1 MRLSLFLL
9 FCLSAALPAAAD
21 LFTPADELPPY
32 LPPVQK
38 FKRAEVIAPGEVRC
52 GSLRPAAFRRI
63 RSLDGVWKISGVETA
78 KLPFASPTPEELQ
91 LAAPDFDDSKL
102 DSIEVPGNYFHKYK
116 VQSKLR
122 PYSRAWYRR
131 KFELKPEELA
141 GKRLILQFNRV
152 AYEAI
157 VYLNGREIGR
167 HHGSFTPFEVDATAA
182 AKPGRNLLA
191 VRVLSD
197 NGPVYGT
204 PFPAVHTYGSHWW
217 LGLIPGGIT
226 GRVTLSLE
234 PETRITRAL
243 ITPDIRRKTLRIDY
257 EIDHHGNAA
266 ELTLRGEFGNAVR
279 RQRRRRNGPS
289 AAFFEAGHQSRQP

>member
-52 GSLRPAAFRRI
+52 GSLRPADFRQI

-78 KLPFASPTPEELQ
+78 KLPFAPPTPEELQ

-131 KFELKPEELA
+131 KFELKPEELN
-141 GKRLILQFNRV
+141 GKRLLLQ
-152 AYEAI
+152 Y
-157 VYLNGREIGR
+157 
-167 HHGSFTPFEVDATAA
+167 
-182 AKPGRNLLA
+182 
-191 VRVLSD
+191 
-197 NGPVYGT
+197 
-204 PFPAVHTYGSHWW
+204 
-217 LGLIPGGIT
+217 
-226 GRVTLSLE
+226 
-234 PETRITRAL
+234 
-243 ITPDIRRKTLRIDY
+243 
-257 EIDHHGNAA
+257 
-266 ELTLRGEFGNAVR
+266 
-279 RQRRRRNGPS
+279 Q
-289 AAFFEAGHQSRQP
+289 

>member
-1 MRLSLFLL
+1 MYLLFLL
-9 FCLSAALPAAAD
+9 VSCLLAAFPATAA
-21 LFTPADELPPY
+21 TPAFPHAPLPPY
-32 LPPVQK
+32 LPMVQK
-38 FKRAEVIAPGEVRC
+38 FKRADVIASGEVQC
-52 GSLRPAAFRRI
+52 GTLRPAAFRRI
-63 RSLDGVWKISGVETA
+63 WSLDGVWKISGVETA
-78 KLPFASPTPEELQ
+78 KLPFASSTPEELQ

-131 KFELKPEELA
+131 EFELKPEELA
-141 GKRLILQFNRV
+141 GKRLILQFNRG
-152 AYEAI
+152 ACEAT
-157 VYLNGREIGR
+157 VYLNGREVGR
-167 HHGSFTPFEVDATAA
+167 HHGSFTPFEIDATDA

-226 GRVTLSLE
+226 GRVTLSLDQ
-234 PETRITRAL
+234 ETRIIRAL
-243 ITPDIRRKTLRIDY
+243 VTPDIRRKTLAPNRLLD
-257 EIDHHGNAA
+257 
-266 ELTLRGEFGNAVR
+266 
-279 RQRRRRNGPS
+279 
-289 AAFFEAGHQSRQP
+289 